1 MMNVFEMNE
10 YIYENRF
17 VNYNEILKE
26 IKMQNNNVTMIQNV
40 FTKISL

>member
-1 MMNVFEMNE
+1 MNIFEMNE

-40 FTKISL
+40 FTKIGL